1 MHKLSRVR
9 NLVDLRED
17 RICAPYARGER
28 LRRHRCHV
36 GRGAGP
42 VPRDVWT
49 VDLDRRAVAQ
59 NELRPA
65 SLLTEHFQQ
74 RRRAEA
80 AEPVDRTSGRGA
92 EVADT
97 TDACLAVDL
106 DQNLAAQR
114 DEDLLATMT
123 VERSDLV
130 GRNGLDADDEP
141 TQTMLESG
149 DDAWI

>member
-1 MHKLSRVR
+1 M
-9 NLVDLRED
+9 
-17 RICAPYARGER
+17 
-28 LRRHRCHV
+28 
-36 GRGAGP
+36 
-42 VPRDVWT
+42 
-49 VDLDRRAVAQ
+49 DLDRRAVAQ

-65 SLLTEHFQQ
+65 SLLTEHFKQ

-114 DEDLLATMT
+114 DEDLVATMT